1 MKFLRQSPFLRPLL
15 FFIVGIVFQFHKD
28 ISFPVIFSLVFIS
41 LLFILLSYF
50 PRLNKQYNFR
60 FLFGFGLSVLLV
72 ASAVFLTK
80 ISWKKSEWKIDTATH
95 LYKGQLLDEPV
106 LKPKTYQCKIRI
118 VAAEETVYKQVADKK
133 VVVYIPID
141 SLSRRLVAGE
151 TLSFYGQLEQSP
163 SYLRKQSFAA
173 TGFIRKDNWVMEQN
187 ANQSFSILL
196 SALSVR
202 RDLLAR
208 LQEIIPDHSSYAV
221 AAALMFGYRDEID
234 KDLQQA
240 FINIGA
246 AHILAISGSHF
257 SVLFGML
264 YFMLS
269 FIGNSRKGKL
279 IKQLIL
285 FPLIWG
291 FAFLT
296 GFSPSVIRAALML
309 SIWGIG
315 DAFFYKSFTLNTVA
329 ITAFFM
335 LLFNP
340 LYLFDVGFQLS
351 FLAVVSII
359 LVNPRLVKVY
369 KSRNPMIQYTWELCC
384 VSVSAQ
390 IGVLPVSIYY
400 FHQIPVIFLATN
412 ICLIPLS
419 AILLFLIPVSLLF
432 HALLGAFPLI
442 LFPLNKTLDFFISI
456 TRTLDELP
464 YANIRSVAMDVWGMT
479 ALFLAMTLV
488 AFLFLKKRVVYL
500 YLLLILGLFQVIYY
514 LC

>member
-1 MKFLRQSPFLRPLL
+1 MKLLHQSPFLRPLL
-15 FFIVGIVFQFHKD
+15 FLVLGIIIQFHWD
-28 ISFPVIFSLVFIS
+28 ISFPVVLPVF
-41 LLFILLSYF
+41 LLSIVFILLSYL
-50 PRLNKQYNFR
+50 PQLNKQYNFR
-60 FLFGFGLSVLLV
+60 FLFGLGFSMLLV
-72 ASAVFLTK
+72 ASGIFLTK
-80 ISWKKSEWKIDTATH
+80 ITWEKSEWRVDPATY
-95 LYKGQLLDEPV
+95 LYEGQVLEEPV
-106 LKPKTYQCKIRI
+106 LKPKTYLCKVRI
-118 VAAEETVYKQVADKK
+118 AAAEEAVCQQAVDKQV
-133 VVVYIPID
+133 VIYIPID
-141 SLSRRLVAGE
+141 SLSLRIVAGE
-151 TLSFYGQLEQSP
+151 TLSFYARLEQSP
-163 SYLRKQSFAA
+163 PYLQKQSFAA
-173 TGFIRKDNWVMEQN
+173 TGFIRKNNWSLEPEKK
-187 ANQSFSILL
+187 QSFSIRLQ
-196 SALSVR
+196 ALSVR
-202 RDLLAR
+202 RDLLVR

-221 AAALMFGYRDEID
+221 AAALMFGYRNEID

-257 SVLFGML
+257 SILFGML

-279 IKQLIL
+279 IKQFIL

-315 DAFFYKSFTLNTVA
+315 DAFFYKSFSLNTVA
-329 ITAFFM
+329 IAAFFM

-351 FLAVVSII
+351 FLAVASII
-359 LVNPRLVKVY
+359 LFNPYLVRLY

-442 LFPLNKTLDFFISI
+442 LFPLNKALAFFISI
-456 TRTLDELP
+456 TRALDQIP
-464 YANIRSVAMDVWGMT
+464 YGNIYSVEPGVWGMT
-479 ALFLAMTLV
+479 ALFLSIVLISLI
-488 AFLFLKKRVVYL
+488 LFKKRVVYV
-500 YLLLILGLFQVIYY
+500 YLLLIFGLFQVIYY